1 MTSATTAARTASWPV
16 TIALFSLSLP
26 INALGNAVV
35 ATWVSFLVPT
45 AMIVVATVVASV
57 RAGGFVISYV
67 GLGTLIAFLCQG
79 SVTGWS
85 DRHLFGW
92 FTHQAVDAGQ
102 GASVE
107 GTEGAKG
114 MEG

>member
-1 MTSATTAARTASWPV
+1 MT
-16 TIALFSLSLP
+16 
-26 INALGNAVV
+26 
-35 ATWVSFLVPT
+35 
-45 AMIVVATVVASV
+45 ASV

-67 GLGTLIAFLCQG
+67 GLGTLIAFLFQG

-102 GASVE
+102 GASA
-107 GTEGAKG
+107 EGAEG